1 MSIRRVGVQRRAAVV
16 TAVSVIALLGGA
28 VSPTAATGQV
38 ARSEPGGERAGG
50 VRGQVTLVSGD
61 KVTVVERTAGVP
73 TAFVQP
79 AKGRERV
86 RFDVRRTRTEL
97 LVVPQDAVADVGSG
111 KLDRRLFDVNLL
123 LEQGFD
129 DAKRGDL
136 PLIVQGAGARAE
148 ALGQAGTRVRHR
160 LDVVGAVAVVQ
171 SKATATA
178 LWDARSSV
186 GRIWLDGLRKPTLDV
201 SVPQIGAPAAW
212 EAGHTGKGV
221 KVAVVDTG
229 IDAEHP
235 DLAGKVVDRRD
246 FTGGDQPGDQI
257 GHGTHV
263 ASTIAGTG
271 AKSGG
276 KHKGVAPDAA
286 LLDAKVCGERGCS
299 ESAILAGMQWAAE
312 SGAQVVNMS
321 LGASD
326 TEGLDPLEEAVNTLS
341 AKYDALFVV
350 AAGNSGP
357 DAQTVGS
364 PASADAA
371 LAVGAVD
378 EQDRIA
384 SFSSRGPRVGDRAVK
399 PEITAPGV
407 AITAA
412 KAGGGGDPAPGGYVA
427 HSGTSMATP
436 HVAGAAAI
444 LAGQHPDLS
453 AAQYKAVL
461 MGSAKPN
468 PALSV
473 PAQGAGRVDVQRAT
487 RQSVHTDPPAL
498 SLGTAQ
504 WPHQDDPEITKKLTY
519 HNPGAQ
525 PVTFTLA
532 VTATGPDGK
541 PAPKGM
547 FGLST
552 DRITVPAGAEATVE
566 LTADTTLDTPD
577 GDYGGQVTATAEGQA
592 VVTPFAVHKE
602 VESYDLAL
610 SALGR
615 DGAPSSFQALLTNAV
630 TGEPVYVWSPNGTSG
645 RRLPKADYRL
655 AAAASTGWQ
664 VGDPLSVFLRP
675 SALSMAKN
683 QSVALDARQA
693 KPISVEIDKPGLAQ
707 TAAQV
712 GGWWSA
718 GDRSVGAMVITR
730 DFENLFTAQSGPDAP
745 ADAFTAVI
753 AAQQHAGNEPHHLAW
768 TRSGRM
774 FDGLA
779 EVVAARDL
787 AAVRADHHLTKAGSV
802 GVKIATP
809 VRGREAVA
817 FGMGGPVDQP
827 GTRTEYYLGSGLSWI
842 GHYLQAPRPD
852 DYVNFVTDREPVRYE
867 PGRTYRES
875 WNKVVLGPSLP
886 DGLTSVVR
894 DGNRITS
901 SQSLVGDGP
910 DSWGAVAPD
919 FGRTSL
925 FRDGV
930 KVGDSPRPNYGSW
943 EVPADEATYRL
954 ESEQKH
960 SAVDFST
967 HVTLAQTFRSRHTDT
982 TTDLPVSVIRYTPDV
997 DVENRA
1003 KAGQLFR
1010 LPIQAQTRSSAR
1022 VLRLELSV
1030 SYDDGK
1036 TWQRA
1041 YAVPTGAAKWTAYLR
1056 HPAGPGF
1063 VSLKATAVDHR
1074 GGTTEQTIIRAYGL
1088 K

>member
-1 MSIRRVGVQRRAAVV
+1 MSIRRVGIQRRAAVI
-16 TAVSVIALLGGA
+16 TAVSVVALLAGA
-28 VSPTAATGQV
+28 VSPTAAAGQV

-73 TAFVQP
+73 IAFVQP

-86 RFDVRRTRTEL
+86 RFDVQRTRTEL
-97 LVVPQDAVADVGSG
+97 VVVPQDAVADIGSG

-123 LEQGFD
+123 LEQGFG
-129 DAKRGDL
+129 DAQRGDL
-136 PLIVQGAGARAE
+136 PLIVQGGGAQV
-148 ALGQAGTRVRHR
+148 LGTTVRRR
-160 LDVVGAVAVVQ
+160 LDAVGAVSVTQ

-212 EAGHTGKGV
+212 EAGFTGKGV

-229 IDAEHP
+229 IDARHP
-235 DLAGKVVDRRD
+235 DLTGKVADRRD
-246 FTGGDQPGDQI
+246 FTGGDQPGDQM

-286 LLDAKVCGERGCS
+286 LLDAKVCGDFGCT
-299 ESAILAGMQWAAE
+299 ESAILSGMQWAVE

-321 LGASD
+321 LGAPD
-326 TEGLDPLEEAVNTLS
+326 GEGLDPLEEAVNTLS
-341 AKYDALFVV
+341 AQHGALFVV

-357 DAQTVGS
+357 RGQTVGS

-378 EQDRIA
+378 KQDRIA
-384 SFSSRGPRVGDRAVK
+384 PFSSRGPRTGDRAVK

-412 KAGGGGDPAPGGYVA
+412 KAGGGGEPAPGGYVA
-427 HSGTSMATP
+427 ASGTSMAAP

-444 LAGQHPDLS
+444 LVGQRPKLS
-453 AAQYKAVL
+453 PAQYKALL
-461 MGSAKPN
+461 MGSATPN
-468 PALSV
+468 PALTV
-473 PAQGAGRVDVQRAT
+473 PDQGAGRVDVKRAT
-487 RQSVHTDPPAL
+487 AQSVHADPPAL
-498 SLGTAQ
+498 SLGTAL
-504 WPHQDDPEITKKLTY
+504 WPHEDDPKTTKNLTY
-519 HNPGAQ
+519 RNPGSQ

-532 VTATGPDGK
+532 VTATGPAGT

-547 FGLST
+547 FSLST
-552 DRITVPAGAEATVE
+552 DRVTVPAGAAATVE

-577 GDYGGQVTATAEGQA
+577 GDYGGHVTATAEGQA

-602 VESYDLAL
+602 AESHDLTL

-615 DGAPSSFQALLTNAV
+615 DGAPSPFQALLINAAS
-630 TGEPVYVWSPNGTSG
+630 GEPVYAWAPNGTTT
-645 RRLPKADYRL
+645 RRLPKGDYHL
-655 AAAASTGWQ
+655 TAAASTGWQ
-664 VGDPLSVFLRP
+664 AGDPLSVFFRP
-675 SALSMAKN
+675 SALSMTKN

-693 KPISVEIDKPGLAQ
+693 KPVAVTIDKPGLAQ
-707 TAAQV
+707 TTAQV
-712 GGWWSA
+712 GGWWTT
-718 GDRSVGAMVITR
+718 GDQTTGAFVITR

-745 ADAFTAVI
+745 VDAFTAVI
-753 AAQQHAGNEPHHLAW
+753 AAHHLAGTEPHNLAW

-779 EVVAARDL
+779 EVLAGRDF
-787 AAVRADHHLTKAGSV
+787 ASVRTDYHLTKAGAV
-802 GVKIATP
+802 GLKVATP
-809 VRGREAVA
+809 VRGRRPVA
-817 FGMGGPVDQP
+817 FGMAGVVDKP
-827 GTRTEYYLGSGLSWI
+827 GTRTEHYHGDGLTWA
-842 GHYLQAPRPD
+842 GEYLQAPRPD
-852 DYVNFVTDREPVRYE
+852 DYVNFVSSNVPVRYE

-875 WNKVVLGPSLP
+875 WNKAVLGPSLP
-886 DGLTSVVR
+886 GGLTSVVR
-894 DGNRITS
+894 DGNRITG
-901 SQSLVGDGP
+901 SQSLVGDGADRRGGALF
-910 DSWGAVAPD
+910 DS
-919 FGRTSL
+919 GRTSL

-930 KVGDSPRPNYGSW
+930 KVGDSPRPDHGSW
-943 EVPADEATYRL
+943 DVPADEATYRL

-960 SAVDFST
+960 SAFDFST
-967 HVTLAQTFRSRHTDT
+967 HIRLAQTFRSRHTDT
-982 TTDLPVSVIRYTPDV
+982 TTALPVSVIRYTPDV
-997 DVENRA
+997 DVDNRA
-1003 KAGQLFR
+1003 PAGRLFR
-1010 LPIQAQTRSSAR
+1010 LPIQAQTQSSAR

-1030 SYDDGK
+1030 SHDDGM
-1036 TWQRA
+1036 TWHKA
-1041 YAVPTGAAKWTAYLR
+1041 HAVPTGIAKWTAHLR

-1074 GGTTEQTIIRAYGL
+1074 GGTTEQTIMRAYGL

>member
-1 MSIRRVGVQRRAAVV
+1 MIAAVS
-16 TAVSVIALLGGA
+16 AVALLGGA
-28 VSPTAATGQV
+28 MSPTTAAGQV
-38 ARSEPGGERAGG
+38 ARSEPGGDRAGG
-50 VRGQVTLVSGD
+50 VRGQVTLLSGD
-61 KVTVVERTAGVP
+61 KVTVLEHESGVP

-86 RFDVRRTRTEL
+86 RFDVQRTRTEL
-97 LVVPQDAVADVGSG
+97 LVVPHDAVADVGSG
-111 KLDRRLFDVNLL
+111 KLDRRLFDVKGL
-123 LEQGFD
+123 LEQGYD
-129 DAKRGDL
+129 DARRSDL
-136 PLIVQGAGARAE
+136 PLIVQGVGARAE
-148 ALGQAGTRVRHR
+148 ALGTTGTTVHHR
-160 LDVVGAVAVVQ
+160 FDAVDAVAAIQ
-171 SKATATA
+171 AKATTKA

-212 EAGHTGKGV
+212 EAGYTGKGV

-246 FTGGDQPGDQI
+246 FTGGDRPGDQI

-276 KHKGVAPDAA
+276 KYKGVAPDAS
-286 LLDAKVCGERGCS
+286 LLDAKVCGEYGCF
-299 ESAILAGMQWAAE
+299 ESGILAGMQWAAE
-312 SGAQVVNMS
+312 SGAKVVNMS
-321 LGASD
+321 LGGQD
-326 TEGLDPLEEAVNTLS
+326 TEDLDPLEQAVNTLS
-341 AKYDALFVV
+341 AQHGVLFVV

-357 DAQTVGS
+357 GEQTVGS

-378 EQDRIA
+378 KQDRIA
-384 SFSSRGPRVGDRAVK
+384 PFSSRGPRAGDRAVK

-412 KAGGGGDPAPGGYVA
+412 KAGGGGEPAPGGYVA
-427 HSGTSMATP
+427 FSGTSMATP

-444 LAGQHPDLS
+444 LAGQRPGLS
-453 AAQYKAVL
+453 AAQSKAVL

-468 PALSV
+468 PELSV
-473 PAQGAGRVDVQRAT
+473 PTQGAGRVDVQRAT
-487 RQSVHTDPPAL
+487 RQTVHTDPPAL
-498 SLGTAQ
+498 SLGTAV
-504 WPHQDDPEITKKLTY
+504 WPHQDDPKITRKLAY
-519 HNPGAQ
+519 RNPSTQA
-525 PVTFTLA
+525 VTFTLA
-532 VTATGPDGK
+532 LTATGPDGK

-552 DRITVPAGAEATVE
+552 DRVTVPAGAETTVE

-577 GDYGGQVTATAEGQA
+577 GGYGGQVTATAEGQA

-602 VESYDLAL
+602 VESYELAL

-615 DGAPSSFQALLTNAV
+615 DGAPSSFQALLINTA
-630 TGEPVYVWSPNGTSG
+630 TGEPVRVWSPKGTST
-645 RRLPKADYRL
+645 RRLPKGDYQL
-655 AAAASTGWQ
+655 FVTVSTGWRP
-664 VGDPLSVFLRP
+664 GDPFSMFFRP
-675 SALSMAKN
+675 TPLSMTKD

-693 KPISVEIDKPGLAQ
+693 QPISVKIDKPGLAQ
-707 TAAQV
+707 TVGQV

-718 GDRSVGAMVITR
+718 GDRIVGGAGTLTR

-745 ADAFTAVI
+745 ADVFSAVI
-753 AAQQHAGNEPHHLAW
+753 AAGFLAGNEPYNLAW
-768 TRSGRM
+768 LRSGRM

-779 EVVAARDL
+779 EVLADRDF
-787 AAVRADHHLTKAGSV
+787 AAVRTDYHRTKTGAI
-802 GVKIATP
+802 GVKLTTPMLGPLAIAF
-809 VRGREAVA
+809 A
-817 FGMGGPVDQP
+817 MGGDVDQP
-827 GTRTEYYLGSGLSWI
+827 GTRTEYYHGNGLTWTSD
-842 GHYLQAPRPD
+842 YLQAPGPD
-852 DYVNFVTDREPVRYE
+852 DPINFALFNDPVGYQ

-875 WNKVVLGPSLP
+875 WNKTVLGPSLP
-886 DGLTSVVR
+886 DGSTSVVR
-894 DGNRITS
+894 DGNKITN
-901 SQSLVGDGP
+901 SQSLLGDGT
-910 DSWGAVAPD
+910 DRWGGVVYD

-930 KVGDSPRPNYGSW
+930 KVGDSPRPNRGSW

-960 SAVDFST
+960 SAFDFST
-967 HVTLAQTFRSRHTDT
+967 HIQLAQTFRSGHTDT
-982 TTDLPVSVIRYTPDV
+982 STDLPVSVIRYTPDV
-997 DVENRA
+997 DVDNRA

-1010 LPIQAQTRSSAR
+1010 LPIQAQTQSSAR

-1036 TWQRA
+1036 TWQKA
-1041 YAVPTGAAKWTAYLR
+1041 YAIPTGAAKWAAYLR
-1056 HPAGPGF
+1056 HPAGQGF
-1063 VSLKATAVDHR
+1063 VSLKAKAVDHR